1 MQDVKAARGSISP
14 GTGESEDP
22 EGKRLTVCDSGNA
35 GDPGKSGLTGTETGE
50 PMGALGG
57 RILELHIS
65 PHWPDAW
72 QM

>member
-14 GTGESEDP
+14 GTGELEDP
-22 EGKRLTVCDSGNA
+22 EGKRLTGCDSGNA